1 MIKTFIRSYF
11 LFFAALVILVGCAAG
26 TKELREPPQLMKRA
40 DRAAITGMDAYAS
53 GDYAEALASFTE
65 ALRVDRSIDDRA
77 AETMDLINIA
87 RVLLVLGEHDDAVKR
102 LEEAVTVATAADDTA
117 GLVSALSTLAKAAYI
132 AGDNQ
137 RALKYLERSFL
148 IGGVKGA
155 ETGAILNLQALV
167 YMDGNRI
174 SEARKIFVSA
184 LDFNKRRGDALETA
198 NSYRGLAKVSLHRG
212 DVATALY
219 NYMAAY
225 ELDRALAD
233 PARISADLNS
243 MGKLHVMD
251 GRLKE
256 AVFLFERSYMVNLN
270 SGRLAEA
277 RADIESL
284 LEAYRELGDEPK
296 VLYWDKMLHKDG
308 N

>member
-1 MIKTFIRSYF
+1 
-11 LFFAALVILVGCAAG
+11 
-26 TKELREPPQLMKRA
+26 
-40 DRAAITGMDAYAS
+40 
-53 GDYAEALASFTE
+53 
-65 ALRVDRSIDDRA
+65 
-77 AETMDLINIA
+77 MDLINIA
-87 RVLLVLGEHDDAVKR
+87 RVLIVLAEHDAAEKR
-102 LEEAVTVATAADDTA
+102 LHEAVTVATAADDTA

-132 AGDNQ
+132 TGDNPG
-137 RALKYLERSFL
+137 ALKYLERSFL

-167 YMDGNRI
+167 YMDGDRI
-174 SEARKIFVSA
+174 SEARKIFASA
-184 LDFNKRRGDALETA
+184 LDFNKRRGDPLETA
-198 NSYRGLAKVSLHRG
+198 NSYRGLAKVSLAKG
-212 DVATALY
+212 DTASALY

-243 MGKLHVMD
+243 MAGLHVME

-270 SGRLAEA
+270 SGRLGEA

-284 LEAYRELGDEPK
+284 LKAYRKLGDESK
-296 VLYWDKMLHKDG
+296 VEYWDELLNNNGD
-308 N
+308 